1 LKREYALKEQ
11 KDKIKKKIL
20 INEVKT
26 EEIKKMKLEELDKRR
41 ERGREKQAKL
51 ELVKQQNKIAEQERK
66 ESLKRQQEWLD

>member
-1 LKREYALKEQ
+1 MKREYALKEQ